1 MDRERVL
8 LLGVGLA
15 IAASLAALAG
25 MGYLGWQSGL
35 RQEQSGLR
43 GHAARAIERTR
54 AAFDE
59 VDEAFGELERST
71 AVPCSPCHIEELR
84 RATLDTRSAEDV
96 GYFRDGRLQCSSW
109 GTLYERVPRAAVEFT
124 TVHAIGVSTWVQP
137 RIRNAPPML
146 VLHRGGYSALV
157 NPERLV
163 DVLTEDDVGIAL
175 HAPGDH
181 PLTAASPA
189 VEALLA
195 RAGDDAS
202 SGTAAGQLYGVS
214 RRDGWEALA
223 ARPLPG
229 VAERLRRE
237 QLKLLPLAL
246 VVLAALA
253 ALSVKLI
260 RQRLSPLADLERA
273 VRRRQFVVHYQPIV
287 DLRSGACVGAEAL
300 VRWHREGTLVPPD
313 AFIPLAEESGWIA
326 AITDQ
331 VLDGIVADLEAE
343 LAMDR
348 SLHIA
353 INLCAEDI
361 RNGRFMRVLGEV
373 LPRTRIR
380 ADQIWLEATERGF
393 IDIEAARLTLGEA
406 REAGHS
412 VAIDDFGT
420 GYSSLRHLQDLPLDA
435 LKIDKSFVDT
445 IGLDT
450 ATSLVT
456 AHIVEM
462 AQELDLYIVAEGVE
476 TRAQLDYLKARG
488 VDYAQGWLFSRP
500 LPATDFIAFLRRS
513 RETHGAGPEVIRR
526 PER

>member
-1 MDRERVL
+1 MYRERVL

-15 IAASLAALAG
+15 VAASLAALAG

-35 RQEQSGLR
+35 RQEQSRLQD
-43 GHAARAIERTR
+43 HAARAIERAR
-54 AAFDE
+54 AAFEE
-59 VDEAFGELERST
+59 VDEAFDELERST
-71 AVPCSPCHIEELR
+71 ATPCSPRHIEELR

-109 GTLYERVPRAAVEFT
+109 GALREQVPRAAIEFT
-124 TVHAIGVSTWVQP
+124 TVGAIGVSTRVQP

-146 VLHRGGYSALV
+146 VLHRGSYSALV

-163 DVLTEDDVGIAL
+163 DVLAEDDVRIAL
-175 HAPGDH
+175 HAPGDQ

-195 RAGDDAS
+195 RVGKDAS
-202 SGTAAGQLYGVS
+202 GGTVAGQLYGVS

-223 ARPLPG
+223 ARPLAA
-229 VAERLRRE
+229 VAGRLRGE

-246 VVLAALA
+246 IVLAALA
-253 ALSVKLI
+253 ALSTWLI
-260 RQRLSPLADLERA
+260 RQRLSPLAELERA

-300 VRWHREGTLVPPD
+300 VRWRREGALVPPD
-313 AFIPLAEESGWIA
+313 SFIPLAEESGWIA
-326 AITDQ
+326 PITDQ
-331 VLDGIVADLEAE
+331 VLDGVVADLEAE
-343 LAMDR
+343 LAADR

-353 INLCAEDI
+353 INLGAEDI
-361 RNGRFMRVLGEV
+361 RSGRFLRVLDEV

-393 IDIEAARLTLGEA
+393 IDIEAARLTLAQA
-406 REAGHS
+406 RAAGHS

-445 IGLDT
+445 IGLEA
-450 ATSLVT
+450 ATSPVT

-462 AQELDLYIVAEGVE
+462 ARALDLHIVAEGVE
-476 TRAQLDYLKARG
+476 TQAQRDYLRSREVG
-488 VDYAQGWLFSRP
+488 YAQGWYFSRP
-500 LPATDFIAFLRRS
+500 LRAAEFIAFLRRS
-513 RETHGAGPEVIRR
+513 RATHGAGPEVIRR